1 MVVGDVR
8 QYFAAALPS
17 GAAFHRFPA
26 EFPDT
31 AAQKDVLH
39 SYRVYMT
46 NYCEKNYRSSNVILI
61 IEAGRRIAEV
71 SKNFLNLIVMLL
83 CKLLFK

>member
-31 AAQKDVLH
+31 AAQTDVLH
-39 SYRVYMT
+39 SHRVHMT
-46 NYCEKNYRSSNVILI
+46 NNCEKNDRSFNVNLI
-61 IEAGRRIAEV
+61 IRKRIAEV
-71 SKNFLNLIVMLL
+71 FKNFLKVQPM
-83 CKLLFK
+83 